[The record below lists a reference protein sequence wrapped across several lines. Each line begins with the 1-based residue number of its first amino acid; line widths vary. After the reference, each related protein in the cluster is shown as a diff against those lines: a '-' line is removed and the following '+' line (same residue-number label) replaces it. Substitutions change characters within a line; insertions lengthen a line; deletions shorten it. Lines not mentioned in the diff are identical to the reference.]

1 MTKELIISIIIVAII
16 VTGDILTT
24 KNTNK
29 CIQETKERLLQME
42 QELQKNN
49 NEIDGQNLKKQMES
63 ILSDWRA
70 KHRKLAMYIEH
81 NELEK
86 IETDL
91 SSLNGYL
98 KQEEYGDANAQID
111 VSIYV
116 LEHIKNKTILNIINI
131 F

>member
-1 MTKELIISIIIVAII
+1 MTKELIISIIIVVII

-24 KNTNK
+24 KNTDK
-29 CIQETKERLLQME
+29 CIQETKGKLLQME
-42 QELQKNN
+42 QELQKSDD
-49 NEIDGQNLKKQMES
+49 EIDGENLKKQMES
-63 ILSDWRA
+63 ILSDWKV
-70 KHRKLAMYIEH
+70 KHRKLAIYIEH

-86 IETDL
+86 VETDL

>member
-1 MTKELIISIIIVAII
+1 MTKELIISIIIVVII

-24 KNTNK
+24 KNTDK
-29 CIQETKERLLQME
+29 CIQETKGKLLQME
-42 QELQKNN
+42 QELQKSDD
-49 NEIDGQNLKKQMES
+49 EIDGENLKKQMES
-63 ILSDWRA
+63 ILSDWKV

-86 IETDL
+86 VETDL

>member
-1 MTKELIISIIIVAII
+1 MCDISNSYSSPIRYFYCLPCYLYVK
-16 VTGDILTT
+16 V
-24 KNTNK
+24 
-29 CIQETKERLLQME
+29 
-42 QELQKNN
+42 
-49 NEIDGQNLKKQMES
+49 
-63 ILSDWRA
+63 

-86 IETDL
+86 VETDL

-116 LEHIKNKTILNIINI
+116 LEHIKNKTILNIIDKQNI
-131 F
+131 